1 VIMVALINVIAM
13 ATSGILSGYF
23 YLLSVRPAMLERKI
37 GPRAYRLCTRYRLIS
52 SIFICILIVNY
63 VLYYFY
69 PLEFGLPRSFPWPY
83 LVSVAM
89 AVGVATPAGCLL
101 YMGVRDAGEETLS
114 PKKEHRLYGG
124 IYEKIRHPQT
134 VGEMPLW
141 LVLAL
146 FLNSPFLALISFGL
160 IISFACICF
169 VEDKDLE
176 LRCGKVY
183 VEYKEKTGAF
193 FPKFR

>member
-1 VIMVALINVIAM
+1 MTMVALINVIAM
-13 ATSGILSGYF
+13 TSSGVLSGYF
-23 YLLSVRPAMLERKI
+23 YLLSVRPATLERKI

-52 SIFICILIVNY
+52 SIFMCILVANY

-69 PLEFGLPRSFPWPY
+69 PLEFALPQTFPWPY

-134 VGEMPLW
+134 AGEMPLW

-176 LRCGKVY
+176 LRYGKVY

>member
-1 VIMVALINVIAM
+1 MDALINVIAM
-13 ATSGILSGYF
+13 VTSGILSGYF
-23 YLLSVRPAMLERKI
+23 YLLSVRPATLERKI
-37 GPRAYRLCTRYRLIS
+37 GLRAYRLCARYRLIS
-52 SIFICILIVNY
+52 SIFMCILVVNY

-69 PLEFGLPRSFPWPY
+69 PLGFGLPRSFPWPY
-83 LVSVAM
+83 LVSVVIAI
-89 AVGVATPAGCLL
+89 GVAIPAGCLL
-101 YMGVRDAGEETLS
+101 YMGVSDAGEETLS
-114 PKKEHRLYGG
+114 PKKEHQLYGG

-134 VGEMPLW
+134 VGEMPFW

-160 IISFACICF
+160 IIFFVCICF

-176 LRCGKVY
+176 LRYGKAY

-193 FPKFR
+193 FSKV

>member
-1 VIMVALINVIAM
+1 MGALINVIAM
-13 ATSGILSGYF
+13 VTSGILSGYF
-23 YLLSVRPAMLERKI
+23 YLLSVRPATLERKI
-37 GPRAYRLCTRYRLIS
+37 GTRAYRLCARYRLIS
-52 SIFICILIVNY
+52 SIFLCILVVNY

-83 LVSVAM
+83 LVSVVV
-89 AVGVATPAGCLL
+89 AVGVAIPAGCLL
-101 YMGVRDAGEETLS
+101 YMGIRDAGEETLS
-114 PKKEHRLYGG
+114 PKKDHQLYGG

-134 VGEMPLW
+134 VGEMPFW

-146 FLNSPFLALISFGL
+146 FLNSLFLALISFAL
-160 IISFACICF
+160 IIFFVCICF
-169 VEDKDLE
+169 VEDEDLE
-176 LRCGKVY
+176 LRYGKAY